1 MILFGFEK
9 WGFWVW
15 LNVLWLNI
23 CLRWASVCVVVIA
36 LVWIFGFQMNG
47 DFWVSNEWWFLGF
60 KWTVVG
66 WVFALY
72 RLVPVEVGGWEGK
85 GYYYYHHFVCVVFSM
100 SWVFSFALHYAMAS
114 LCIKNFFVQPQGSG
128 IHARKQQPCLEWLWD
143 GLESSQNK
151 TYCVHSKSPMIL
163 LPTSLAQVLITFLP
177 ILETTRRNL

>member
-23 CLRWASVCVVVIA
+23 CLMVSLCVCVCCGYS
-36 LVWIFGFQMNG
+36 FGL

-60 KWTVVG
+60 KRTMVG

-85 GYYYYHHFVCVVFSM
+85 GYNYHYHCVFVVFSM

-114 LCIKNFFVQPQGSG
+114 LWFIVFFSWLFLFDNMSIILMFAILFFV
-128 IHARKQQPCLEWLWD
+128 ITL
-143 GLESSQNK
+143 
-151 TYCVHSKSPMIL
+151 CV
-163 LPTSLAQVLITFLP
+163 FW
-177 ILETTRRNL
+177 

>member
-1 MILFGFEK
+1 MLMTRAVWFCLGLKNGVLGMAKCAVIEYLFEVSF
-9 WGFWVW
+9 
-15 LNVLWLNI
+15 
-23 CLRWASVCVVVIA
+23 CVCCGYS
-36 LVWIFGFQMNG
+36 FGL

-128 IHARKQQPCLEWLWD
+128 IPCK
-143 GLESSQNK
+143 K
-151 TYCVHSKSPMIL
+151 TRALSRMALGWAWIFSK
-163 LPTSLAQVLITFLP
+163 
-177 ILETTRRNL
+177 